1 MKIQCFHSSS
11 AGNIYSISDGTTR
24 IMIECGVDFKEIQ
37 KCFDFSLSSLAGCL
51 ITHEHGDHARSWEK
65 VAKYTPVYMLKET
78 AEALKATGYN
88 IKHYTPHQTF
98 DLGTFKVIPASAA
111 HDVPCCYFVIY
122 STVTREQ
129 VLFATDTA
137 YISKN
142 ALNTHYAMIECN
154 YMFEHINAAVDS
166 GKLPAVARN
175 RVVSSHLE
183 LNETK
188 RVLKAIN
195 PNTLQE
201 IHILHLS
208 NRYADASEV
217 KKQIEA
223 ELGKPVYIA
232 KE

>member
-11 AGNIYSISDGTTR
+11 YGNLYSVSDGTTR
-24 IMIECGVDFKEIQ
+24 IMIECGVEFKEIQ
-37 KCFDFSLSSLAGCL
+37 KCFDFRLSSLAGCI
-51 ITHEHGDHARSWEK
+51 ITHEHGDHAKSWEK

-78 AEALKATGYN
+78 AEALKATGHN
-88 IKHYTPHQTF
+88 VRHYTPHRAF
-98 DLGTFKVIPASAA
+98 DLGTLKILPATAA
-111 HDVPCCYFVIY
+111 HDVPCCYFVII
-122 STVTREQ
+122 STVTKEQ

-137 YISKN
+137 YIEKN

-154 YMFEHINAAVDS
+154 YMFDHINEAVDR
-166 GKLPAVARN
+166 GNLPAVARN
-175 RVVSSHLE
+175 RIVSSHLE
-183 LNETK
+183 LGETK

-208 NRYADASEV
+208 RRHADEREI

-232 KE
+232 EE